1 MGGGSLADA
10 RPEELFFHTITFACG
25 PQYRGDKLSAETS
38 FNLSYSFNHS
48 PNPIYDRQRTFQPR
62 AMVDF
67 EYELP
72 FELHLGLRYRL
83 SHIDYRG
90 TQHYR
95 RTEHELNFDL
105 TRAFLKGKNLTVS
118 LRGHDLF
125 NNNRGITHNFNETS
139 IERIYDTAYGRYFL
153 IGFTYR
159 FTTKKQEAEE

>member
-1 MGGGSLADA
+1 
-10 RPEELFFHTITFACG
+10 
-25 PQYRGDKLSAETS
+25 
-38 FNLSYSFNHS
+38 
-48 PNPIYDRQRTFQPR
+48 
-62 AMVDF
+62 MVDL

-72 FELHLGLRYRL
+72 FDLHLGLRYRL

>member
-1 MGGGSLADA
+1 
-10 RPEELFFHTITFACG
+10 
-25 PQYRGDKLSAETS
+25 
-38 FNLSYSFNHS
+38 
-48 PNPIYDRQRTFQPR
+48 
-62 AMVDF
+62 MVDF

-125 NNNRGITHNFNETS
+125 NNNRGITHNFDETG
-139 IERIYDTAYGRYFL
+139 IQRIYNTAYGRYFL

>member
-1 MGGGSLADA
+1 M
-10 RPEELFFHTITFACG
+10 HTIAFGFG
-25 PQYRGDKLSAETS
+25 PQYHGDKLSVESS
-38 FNLSYSFNHS
+38 FGLSYSFTHS
-48 PNPIYDRQRTFQPR
+48 PNPIYDRQREFEPG
-62 AMVDF
+62 AMVDL

-72 FELHLGLRYRL
+72 FDLHLGLRYRL

-139 IERIYDTAYGRYFL
+139 IERIYDTAYGRYIL

-159 FTTKKQEAEE
+159 FTTKNKRPRSETPD